1 MYLLVSRYTA
11 PEERIA
17 ELVPA
22 HREYLAERYAA
33 GDFVLSGR
41 RVPWVG
47 GVIVA
52 ASMPRERLDELLALD
67 PFAVEGVAETDVVE
81 FEPLFA
87 DERLRFLLP

>member
-11 PEERIA
+11 PPERIE

-22 HREYLAERYAA
+22 HRAYLEERYAA
-33 GDFVLSGR
+33 GDFLLSGR
-41 RVPWVG
+41 RVPWDG

-52 ASMPRERLDELLALD
+52 ASMPRERLDELLAAD
-67 PFAVEGVAETDVVE
+67 PFAAVAETDVVE

-87 DERLRFLLP
+87 DERLRFLLG

>member
-11 PEERIA
+11 PQERIE
-17 ELVPA
+17 ELLPA
-22 HREYLAERYAA
+22 HRAFLEERYAA

-41 RVPWVG
+41 REPWDG

-52 ASMPRERLDELLALD
+52 ASMPRERLDSLLAED
-67 PFAVEGVAETDVVE
+67 PFAAVAETDVIE

-87 DERLRFLLP
+87 DARLQFLLT